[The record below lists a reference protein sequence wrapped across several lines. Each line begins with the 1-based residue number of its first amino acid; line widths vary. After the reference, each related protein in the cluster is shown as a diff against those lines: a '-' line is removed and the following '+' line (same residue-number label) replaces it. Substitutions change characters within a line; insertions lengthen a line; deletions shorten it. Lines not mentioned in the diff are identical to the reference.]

1 MDPVASKIAC
11 YMKELCG
18 HEDRHPGRPG
28 NRAAT
33 ALFKRVAETCGL
45 EVETSELE
53 CIDVERGELTL
64 EVGGDR
70 FEFRPGPYSNGCDVT
85 AALTEAS
92 TIEQLEAGGYEGSVL
107 VLHGE
112 LCREQLR
119 PRGYPFYEM
128 PEHDRILDALEAA
141 RPAAVIAA
149 TGLNPMSSG
158 AVSPFPLIEDTVV
171 ELPNA
176 CMTESEGERLL
187 RRVGE
192 AVAFKME
199 CRRVV
204 RSAEHVVAR
213 ARGTESSRIV
223 VCGHIDTK
231 SGTPGALDNG
241 TGAAALMGLAWLLSG
256 YSGRHTVELVPFN
269 GEDYYDAT
277 GERRYCADNA
287 GRWGDI
293 VLGLNADAAGWA
305 GHETEVSMYG
315 ADDRMAEVVRSAMAR
330 RSGFVAGE
338 PWFQSDHSIFV
349 VNGRPAVAVTSSG
362 LMELCATVTH
372 TTGDTLDLVD
382 PEKVADVARFYADV
396 INGLS

>member
-33 ALFKRVAETCGL
+33 ALFKRVAESCGL

-158 AVSPFPLIEDTVV
+158 AVSPFPLTAWPRWSA
-171 ELPNA
+171 LPW
-176 CMTESEGERLL
+176 
-187 RRVGE
+187 
-192 AVAFKME
+192 
-199 CRRVV
+199 
-204 RSAEHVVAR
+204 R
-213 ARGTESSRIV
+213 AAPVLSQANLGSRATTASS
-223 VCGHIDTK
+223 
-231 SGTPGALDNG
+231 S
-241 TGAAALMGLAWLLSG
+241 
-256 YSGRHTVELVPFN
+256 
-269 GEDYYDAT
+269 
-277 GERRYCADNA
+277 
-287 GRWGDI
+287 
-293 VLGLNADAAGWA
+293 
-305 GHETEVSMYG
+305 
-315 ADDRMAEVVRSAMAR
+315 
-330 RSGFVAGE
+330 
-338 PWFQSDHSIFV
+338 
-349 VNGRPAVAVTSSG
+349 
-362 LMELCATVTH
+362 
-372 TTGDTLDLVD
+372 
-382 PEKVADVARFYADV
+382 
-396 INGLS
+396 